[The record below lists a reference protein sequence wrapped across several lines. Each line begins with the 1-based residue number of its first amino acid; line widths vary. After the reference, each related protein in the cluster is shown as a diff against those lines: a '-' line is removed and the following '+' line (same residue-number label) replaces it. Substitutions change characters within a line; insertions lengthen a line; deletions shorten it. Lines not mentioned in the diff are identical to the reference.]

1 MLHWVNDLPDRT
13 FMTPFNYNRL
23 MEDLHKKE
31 TGKSNE
37 EITSELLSK
46 SQELKEK
53 GRKTG
58 ANLKKLTEQGG
69 QFIHTRKKDDSVD
82 PS

>member
-1 MLHWVNDLPDRT
+1 ML
-13 FMTPFNYNRL
+13 TPFNYNRL
-23 MEDLHKKE
+23 MEDLHKKG
-31 TGKSNE
+31 TDKSNE

-53 GRKTG
+53 GRKAG

-69 QFIHTRKKDDSVD
+69 QFIHAREKDDSVN